1 VSSRFRA
8 GDAIAIRHL
17 WRGRIFLALAVIV
30 VQDEPDLLVTWL
42 PAGAEYKRPE
52 RRDELPY
59 EQAIVDRPWRA
70 PGVVQLTRPS
80 DAHSVTV
87 FPGGGW
93 YVNLQE
99 QLRRTAIGF
108 DTADQLLDLV
118 RSPRGEW
125 RWKDEHELVAA
136 VDRGFLAA
144 DEAAAIHAEGERV
157 IAADAFPTGWED
169 FKPNPAWRAPRLP
182 PGWNRGLSP

>member
-1 VSSRFRA
+1 VASRFRA
-8 GDAIAIRHL
+8 GDAIAIRHV
-17 WRGRIFLALAVIV
+17 WRGRIFLAAAMVV

-59 EQAIVDRPWRA
+59 EQPLADRPWRA
-70 PGVVQLTRPS
+70 PGVVQLTRPD

-87 FPGGGW
+87 FPGTGW

-99 QLRRTAIGF
+99 PLQRTAVGF

-118 RSPRGEW
+118 RSPRGDW
-125 RWKDEHELVAA
+125 RWKDEHELVDA
-136 VDRGFLAA
+136 VERGFVTPE
-144 DEAAAIHAEGERV
+144 EAAAIRAEGERV
-157 IAADAFPTGWED
+157 IAADGFPTGWED
-169 FKPNPAWRAPRLP
+169 FAPDPAWQAPRLP
-182 PGWNRGLSP
+182 AGWDEVR